1 MSKKTVEEI
10 DSNHNRY
17 IIQVK
22 GNQPALLEQLKENTR
37 CDEQSV
43 ASCCDKTIKRG
54 RVEIRETFV
63 YKDISGI
70 SEEWTGLK
78 RLIRVERSVTCKG
91 KERRETAY
99 YISNIRSNR
108 AEFFA
113 KHIRSHWG
121 IENRLHWV
129 KDVIMKEDDSR
140 IAKGMA
146 AENLSVIRNIV
157 CNLYRSNGFDS
168 IKYAIELYANNFKEL
183 FELINSKITKYK
195 IT

>member
-1 MSKKTVEEI
+1 MSKKTVDKI
-10 DSNHNRY
+10 HNSHNKY
-17 IIQVK
+17 LIQVK
-22 GNQPALLEQLKENTR
+22 ANQPTLLEQIKEKTA
-37 CDEQSV
+37 CDQQAV
-43 ASCCDKTIKRG
+43 DTHLQKTVKRG
-54 RVEIRETFV
+54 RLEIRQTFV

-70 SEEWTGLK
+70 SQEWTGLS

-91 KERRETAY
+91 KQSRETSY
-99 YISNIRSNR
+99 FISNIRCNQ
-108 AEFFA
+108 AKTFA
-113 KHIRSHWG
+113 KHIRNHWG

-129 KDVIMKEDDSR
+129 KDVIMKEDASK

-146 AENLSVIRNIV
+146 AENLSIIRNIV

-183 FELINSKITKYK
+183 FELINSNIKKYK

>member
-1 MSKKTVEEI
+1 M
-10 DSNHNRY
+10 
-17 IIQVK
+17 
-22 GNQPALLEQLKENTR
+22 LEQLKENTR

-43 ASCCDKTIKRG
+43 ASYCDKTIKRG
-54 RVEIRETFV
+54 RVEIRKTFV

-129 KDVIMKEDDSR
+129 KDVIMKEDDSK